1 MAGVA
6 LLTLPLSSLIK
17 SFFDTNVQL
26 KINKPFSMLLTVLNP
41 IFSNI
46 EKSIF
51 ICTIF
56 SPYEQIL
63 ELFCVYFYWDGTI
76 KIRQLLIDTL
86 SLFFEDRNNEFFE
99 QIPFWLMDSYKQ
111 IQKPENF
118 VKGIDRMIEL
128 SGKSPE
134 HLSRSLKK
142 YYNISPSQLISNLK
156 LKYALNLL
164 MNTNMKIIDICFEAG
179 FVNLSTFYDSF
190 KKQYDTTPREFRKK
204 YKKTLLKNTAQSG
217 VLLLYGVFFLLLSKY
232 IGGMS
237 LF

>member
-1 MAGVA
+1 M
-6 LLTLPLSSLIK
+6 
-17 SFFDTNVQL
+17 
-26 KINKPFSMLLTVLNP
+26 
-41 IFSNI
+41 
-46 EKSIF
+46 
-51 ICTIF
+51 
-56 SPYEQIL
+56 Y
-63 ELFCVYFYWDGTI
+63 
-76 KIRQLLIDTL
+76 
-86 SLFFEDRNNEFFE
+86 
-99 QIPFWLMDSYKQ
+99 SYKQ

-156 LKYALNLL
+156 LNYALNLL

-204 YKKTLLKNTAQSG
+204 YKKN
-217 VLLLYGVFFLLLSKY
+217 Y
-232 IGGMS
+232 
-237 LF
+237 

>member
-1 MAGVA
+1 MIGLCRANCLWA
-6 LLTLPLSSLIK
+6 T
-17 SFFDTNVQL
+17 SFFRRCIIPAEAHCQANHG
-26 KINKPFSMLLTVLNP
+26 INAVGLRKLTKYCDS
-41 IFSNI
+41 FR
-46 EKSIF
+46 F
-51 ICTIF
+51 
-56 SPYEQIL
+56 L

-76 KIRQLLIDTL
+76 EIRQLLIDTL

-156 LKYALNLL
+156 LN
-164 MNTNMKIIDICFEAG
+164 
-179 FVNLSTFYDSF
+179 YD
-190 KKQYDTTPREFRKK
+190 
-204 YKKTLLKNTAQSG
+204 
-217 VLLLYGVFFLLLSKY
+217 
-232 IGGMS
+232 
-237 LF
+237 